1 MSTQSSFGKE
11 AILFTISSVLLP
23 HLHSDLYL
31 FVVIW
36 VAVHRIYILYI
47 PTTHTICHGL
57 RIHRVREHVLNV
69 D

>member
-11 AILFTISSVLLP
+11 AILFSISSVLLP

-31 FVVIW
+31 FVVVW

-47 PTTHTICHGL
+47 PTTHTQSVTFSVSI
-57 RIHRVREHVLNV
+57 ESENTS
-69 D
+69 